1 MPLLKEYVAT
11 GAPVAALFSNIAQN
25 HGVMWGAL
33 KGSLALLV
41 RRFVNI
47 VRIWRTETLD
57 ELYKVNEENQESI
70 DNITRKYQD
79 IFDKSDAMHNQQ
91 FGALSFVMHPGAAMA
106 KTLLYSPIKNMTK
119 EETQQFMRK
128 EFLGLDTFD
137 SLKPFIQPSK
147 DVSPDPY
154 TTAQFDA
161 DGKYTGKMTTTYL
174 KPNPDFNPLI
184 NRAIEAVGKIFGE
197 SKVSRLSLV
206 REATA
211 PQEMEGIQYVID
223 LFQESGAFDQIMT
236 TGEKLIDEREK
247 QISEL
252 LGSAPQ
258 TIEYLAKIISSEDP
272 DSFEN
277 NVEQFKATNKILK
290 NMDPTVVRKNLDGQL
305 PKMRKNEELI
315 ENLKKELGKDEIT
328 DDDLR
333 IQAFKEA
340 KIEFNNNLVEIL
352 EDYYEQVRKIIV
364 GDTTPEGLEMMQKTP
379 TGKRYA
385 DLINNS
391 MKLLDN
397 SLTSLGNVAKS
408 NV

>member
-1 MPLLKEYVAT
+1 
-11 GAPVAALFSNIAQN
+11 
-25 HGVMWGAL
+25 
-33 KGSLALLV
+33 
-41 RRFVNI
+41 
-47 VRIWRTETLD
+47 
-57 ELYKVNEENQESI
+57 
-70 DNITRKYQD
+70 
-79 IFDKSDAMHNQQ
+79 
-91 FGALSFVMHPGAAMA
+91 
-106 KTLLYSPIKNMTK
+106 
-119 EETQQFMRK
+119 
-128 EFLGLDTFD
+128 
-137 SLKPFIQPSK
+137 
-147 DVSPDPY
+147 
-154 TTAQFDA
+154 
-161 DGKYTGKMTTTYL
+161 
-174 KPNPDFNPLI
+174 
-184 NRAIEAVGKIFGE
+184 VGKIFGE